1 MNPLVAAAA
10 IQTGGSFLSGLF
22 GGKSKEEKAAELAR
36 QRLDEA
42 DSARQNLA
50 TNQKVGS
57 LAAMTP
63 YRGTMMNAM
72 FNKLGVAAPQ
82 GGPNLTQY
90 RRPVTFDP
98 RDEEIRKGI
107 VGATQGAP
115 YQGAYQQEALR
126 RYDEARRNGMT
137 ADQYDSKQMFDSMN
151 RQNFGGVQQKQ
162 VDDLPDFFKKKLNVS
177 PQRTQAMQPMLNK
190 FGGR

>member
-1 MNPLVAAAA
+1 MNPLIAAAA

-98 RDEEIRKGI
+98 RDEEIRRSI

-151 RQNFGGVQQKQ
+151 RQNFGGVRQKM
-162 VDDLPDFFKKKLNVS
+162 VDDMPDFFKKRLNVS
-177 PQRTQAMQPMLNK
+177 PLRQQAMQPMLNK

>member
-22 GGKSKEEKAAELAR
+22 GGKSKEEKEAELSR
-36 QRLDEA
+36 RRLDEA

-72 FNKLGVAAPQ
+72 FNKLGVAPPQ

-90 RRPVTFDP
+90 RRPVSFDP
-98 RDEEIRKGI
+98 RDEEIRKSI

-151 RQNFGGVQQKQ
+151 KQNFGGVQQKYA
-162 VDDLPDFFKKKLNVS
+162 DNLPDFVKKRFAIPQQPVS
-177 PQRTQAMQPMLNK
+177 PMLNK